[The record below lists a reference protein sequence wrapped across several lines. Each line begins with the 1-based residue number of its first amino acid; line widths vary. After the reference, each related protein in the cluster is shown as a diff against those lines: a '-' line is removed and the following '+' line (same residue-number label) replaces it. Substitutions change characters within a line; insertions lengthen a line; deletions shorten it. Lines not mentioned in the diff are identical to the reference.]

1 MKKAFCMLIL
11 VAWSCV
17 FPPEPLAQQP
27 ELDRGTVEGPSRNP
41 VAEAA
46 VKLVSQMNG
55 ETRKTATDESGNCGN
70 TW

>member
-17 FPPEPLAQQP
+17 FPPAPLAQQP
-27 ELDRGTVEGPSRNP
+27 GLVRGTVEGPSGNP

-46 VKLVSQMNG
+46 VNDFSIGPRYTFSFTTL
-55 ETRKTATDESGNCGN
+55 
-70 TW
+70 